1 MVQTKKAKAAYARQY
16 RLDNKE
22 KVKARAAAQ
31 YAKNREANLARQK
44 IYNTKNKEKIKER
57 EKKYYQD
64 NKEHFKK
71 RQSEYQSENRE
82 MILKKAKEYR
92 ERPEVLERQRLYALT
107 KDVKVKGWIR
117 SGLLDDYD
125 MVWDR
130 YCNTEFCDDCRC
142 QLIHEG
148 PICSARKCMDHSHK
162 TGKFRNIL
170 CHKCNHA
177 EHRKI
182 YKNRK
187 KGTFG
192 IHKKTQ
198 KGVVTYSYK
207 CEKRK
212 HFKSKIDCM
221 CYKYIMI
228 LKWRANQRSGQN
240 FLS

>member
-170 CHKCNHA
+170 CHTCNMNPSRREININNVSGH
-177 EHRKI
+177 K
-182 YKNRK
+182 Y
-187 KGTFG
+187 
-192 IHKKTQ
+192 IHKNNTKD
-198 KGVVTYSYK
+198 GIRWSYK
-207 CEKRK
+207 SSK
-212 HFKSKIDCM
+212 HFKSKIDAL